1 MKIGFVGLGHMG
13 GPMCRNIIQ
22 HSNLEVSIFDLS
34 PDAVQAC
41 VDVGGKASASL
52 AELAANSD
60 VIMTS
65 LPMPRDVEAVTL
77 GPGGIAENA
86 KSGTIYIDLSTN
98 SPMVIKKVAAE
109 LEKKGITT
117 IDAPVSG
124 GAIGAEKRTIAIMVG
139 GDKTTYDKCMP
150 IFESFGANISH
161 LGDLGS
167 GCIAKIVNNMIAFS
181 TMAAA
186 AEGIMLGAAAGID
199 PEALNQV
206 IRTSSGNSMSYRGVA
221 YKTLNGDWSPTFA
234 LDLAYKDMHL
244 ALELA
249 DELAIP
255 LQVSPQ
261 VHNLMR
267 MAKGMGFGGD
277 DATAIMRVYEETL
290 NRKVR
295 KKS

>member
-1 MKIGFVGLGHMG
+1 MKIGFIGIGHMG
-13 GPMCRNIIQ
+13 GPMCRNIIK
-22 HSNLEVSIFDLS
+22 HSGFEVSVFDLN
-34 PDAVQAC
+34 PEAVQAC
-41 VDVGGKASASL
+41 VDVGGIASASM

-65 LPMPRDVEAVTL
+65 LPMPKDVEAVTL

-86 KSGTIYIDLSTN
+86 KSGSIYIDLSTN
-98 SPMVIKKVAAE
+98 SPIMVKKIAVE

-124 GAIGAEKRTIAIMVG
+124 GTIGAEKRTIAIMVG
-139 GDKTTYDKCMP
+139 GDKSTYEKCMP

-161 LGDLGS
+161 LGDIGS
-167 GCIAKIVNNMIAFS
+167 GCIAKIVNNMIAFCN
-181 TMAAA
+181 MGAA
-186 AEGIMLGAAAGID
+186 AEGLMLGAAAGID

-221 YKTLNGDWSPTFA
+221 YKTLNGDWSPSFTI
-234 LDLAYKDMHL
+234 DLAYKDMHL

-249 DELAIP
+249 DELAVP

-290 NRKVR
+290 GREVR